1 MPFADDQT
9 TDNALQTT
17 RDVFSVSRLNLE
29 VRAALEN
36 SFPLLWV
43 TGEISNLSQPRSGHL
58 YFTLKDQG
66 AQVRCAL
73 FRSRRLRVR
82 FAPSDGMQVLVRARI
97 TLFEPRGDFQL
108 VIEHMEAAGEG
119 ALRQQV
125 EALKARLAAAGVFEP
140 ANKKPVPAYPA
151 RIGVITSPGGAAVH
165 DVLTVLGRRCP
176 AIGVV
181 IYGVPVQGDQAAGEI
196 CRMIEVADARAE
208 CDVLILTRGGGSLE
222 DLMAFN
228 DERVVRAVAACKLPV
243 ICAVGHEIDVTLS
256 DFTADRRAPTP
267 SAAAELASPDASALA
282 TGFRALEERLS
293 RTTSALLHQQRGRC
307 SGLEAR
313 LALTH
318 PGRRLQQRSQQCDEL
333 ERRLARHMARHLLNL
348 QSRTAN
354 LVGRLTLQ
362 NPAGKLKLERGRLVS
377 SRNALAGSIS
387 RHLDRLHQRVAGVGR
402 ELQAVSPLGTLGRG
416 YAIVRRATDG
426 HVVRACDEVTPGD
439 QVEALL
445 GRGALICRVESLD
458 AEKWREPE
466 DTKA

>member
-9 TDNALQTT
+9 TDNALQPT

-125 EALKARLAAAGVFEP
+125 EALKARLVAEGLFDP
-140 ANKKPVPAYPA
+140 ASKKPVPAYPG
-151 RIGVITSPGGAAVH
+151 RIGVITSPSGAAVH

-181 IYGVPVQGDQAAGEI
+181 IYAVPVQGDQAAGEI
-196 CRMIEVADARAE
+196 RRMIEVADARGE
-208 CDVLILTRGGGSLE
+208 CDALILTRGGGSLE

-228 DERVVRAVAACKLPV
+228 DEGVVRAVAACKLPV

-256 DFTADRRAPTP
+256 DFAADRRAPTP
-267 SAAAELASPDASALA
+267 SAAAELASPDADATAMRFRTLA
-282 TGFRALEERLS
+282 ERLL
-293 RTTSALLHQQRGRC
+293 RATSARVTQQRGRC
-307 SGLEAR
+307 SSLAAR
-313 LALTH
+313 LALGH
-318 PGRRLQQRSQQCDEL
+318 PGRRLQQKSQHCDEL
-333 ERRLARHMARHLLNL
+333 DRRLARQMAGQLLNL

-354 LVGRLTLQ
+354 LNGRLTLQ
-362 NPAGKLKLERGRLVS
+362 SPAGRLKRERGRLAS
-377 SRNALAGSIS
+377 IQHALAGNI
-387 RHLDRLHQRVAGVGR
+387 DRRLGQLHQQVAGLGR

-416 YAIVRRATDG
+416 YAIVRRTADG
-426 HVVRACDEVTPGD
+426 RVVRAFDEVAPGD

-445 GRGALICRVESLD
+445 DRGALICRVESL
-458 AEKWREPE
+458 EPE
-466 DTKA
+466 DNEA

>member
-9 TDNALQTT
+9 TDNAPQPT

-108 VIEHMEAAGEG
+108 VLEHMEAAGEG

-125 EALKARLAAAGVFEP
+125 EALKARLAAEGLFGP
-140 ANKKPVPAYPA
+140 ASKKPLPAYPR
-151 RIGVITSPGGAAVH
+151 RIGVITSPSGAAVH
-165 DVLTVLGRRCP
+165 DVLTVLERRCP

-196 CRMIEVADARAE
+196 RRMIEVADARAE

-228 DERVVRAVAACKLPV
+228 DERVVRAVAGCKLPV
-243 ICAVGHEIDVTLS
+243 ICAVGHEIDITLS
-256 DFTADRRAPTP
+256 DFAADRRAPTP
-267 SAAAELASPDASALA
+267 SAAAELASPDAGAVAMRFRTLSERLALA
-282 TGFRALEERLS
+282 
-293 RTTSALLHQQRGRC
+293 TSALLNQQLRRC
-307 SGLEAR
+307 TGLEAR

-318 PGRRLQQRSQQCDEL
+318 PGRRLQQRSQHCDEL
-333 ERRLARHMARHLLNL
+333 ERRLARQMARQLVTL

-354 LVGRLTLQ
+354 LTGRLTLQ
-362 NPAGKLKLERGRLVS
+362 SPEGRLKRERGRLAS
-377 SRNALAGSIS
+377 IQHALAGTIN
-387 RHLDRLHQRVAGVGR
+387 RRLGQLHQHVAGLGR
-402 ELQAVSPLGTLGRG
+402 QLQAVSPLGTLGRG
-416 YAIVRRATDG
+416 YAIVRRTADD
-426 HVVRACDEVTPGD
+426 HVVRACDEVAPGD
-439 QVEALL
+439 RVEALL
-445 GRGALICRVESLD
+445 DRGALICRVESL
-458 AEKWREPE
+458 EPE
-466 DTKA
+466 DTEV